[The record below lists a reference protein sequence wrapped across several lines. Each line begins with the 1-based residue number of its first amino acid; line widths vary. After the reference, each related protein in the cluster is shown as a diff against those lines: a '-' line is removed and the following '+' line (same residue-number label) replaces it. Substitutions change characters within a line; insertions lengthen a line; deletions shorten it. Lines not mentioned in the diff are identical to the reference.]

1 MADKPFLK
9 YEPLGERIIQNV
21 YLLEACTPKPSAE
34 ANINGLIYKE
44 VPSLWG
50 TQSFS
55 SSTRVVT
62 ASRKSS
68 VGIFGIHKRSH

>member
-55 SSTRVVT
+55 S
-62 ASRKSS
+62 
-68 VGIFGIHKRSH
+68 